1 MVKLVTFAQANLK
14 CRWNEQTMSVL
25 EIGCCGAYCRT
36 CPEMR
41 AQKCRGCK
49 IGYGDGTRD
58 IAKARCKMK
67 VCCIGKGLATCGDCD
82 SYATCDAIQ
91 NFHGKSGYK
100 YKKYRQAVAFIREH
114 GYQAFLKIADG
125 WKNQYGRYE

>member
-1 MVKLVTFAQANLK
+1 
-14 CRWNEQTMSVL
+14 MSVL

-36 CPEMR
+36 CPERR
-41 AQKCRGCK
+41 AGRCQGCK

-67 VCCIGKGLATCGDCD
+67 VCCLGKELATCADCD
-82 SYATCDAIQ
+82 SYASCATIKG
-91 NFHGKSGYK
+91 FHGKNGYK
-100 YKKYRQAVAFIREH
+100 YKKYQQALTFIREH
-114 GYQAFLKIADG
+114 GYGAFLKIADG